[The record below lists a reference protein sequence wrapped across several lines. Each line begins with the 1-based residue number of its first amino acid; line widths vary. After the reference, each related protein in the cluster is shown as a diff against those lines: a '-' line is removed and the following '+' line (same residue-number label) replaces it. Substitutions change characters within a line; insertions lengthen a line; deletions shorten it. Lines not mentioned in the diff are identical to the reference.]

1 MLRWDWSVH
10 GDIGAGIFFYGSIA
24 GLALLGL
31 AGVCGRL
38 RRAPRYL
45 GPGWRRTATQRSQG
59 RGQVAV
65 EKLTLRWEGE
75 VR

>member
-10 GDIGAGIFFYGSIA
+10 CNVGAGIFFYGSIA

-38 RRAPRYL
+38 RRA
-45 GPGWRRTATQRSQG
+45 
-59 RGQVAV
+59 RGAAPIEDGELAV
-65 EKLTLRWEGE
+65 PDGDAYNEL
-75 VR
+75 